1 MKNKTAALSLSA
13 APAFSIRKSGNPFA
27 PAVRVIPRLQL
38 GDHPISW
45 CILNVH
51 CVTLRTHDA
60 GRVDGRYGIF
70 SSPRT
75 FGATSRG
82 ALRTEE

>member
-1 MKNKTAALSLSA
+1 MKNKTAVFSLSA
-13 APAFSIRKSGNPFA
+13 APAFSIQKSGIPFA

-51 CVTLRTHDA
+51 CATPRTHEA

-70 SSPRT
+70 SSPLT
-75 FGATSRG
+75 FSAISRG
-82 ALRTEE
+82 ALRTKE